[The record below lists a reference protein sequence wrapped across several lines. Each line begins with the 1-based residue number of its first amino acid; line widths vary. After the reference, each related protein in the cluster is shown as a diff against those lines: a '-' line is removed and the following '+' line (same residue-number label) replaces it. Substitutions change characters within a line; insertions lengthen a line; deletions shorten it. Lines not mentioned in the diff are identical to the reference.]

1 MVQTVSGILAF
12 IVIVVNIRR
21 ARQLYLWAGLSFFL
35 LGFLFYL
42 IYVPKEVGFFNL
54 FGSMTGLLALLF
66 VLPFMST
73 IIAAGKYDR
82 ALGQMISKP
91 PTLNMVR
98 LYRRTSVMS
107 YMLTLFLNVATV
119 PVVVA
124 TVKSKLSQ
132 LSSAVIQRFF
142 AHSILRAYA
151 LVLLWSPTE
160 ILVASTIDLTGTSY
174 VALLPTLL
182 MTSVLFLSID
192 WLLHNRQLKGGE
204 LIVQQEPIRNP
215 KLLRR
220 KLMQLAIAIMSFIVL
235 LLAVNAC
242 IPQSFL
248 FSVTVLIIPF
258 TFLWAMVTKRPRRFK
273 KLAFLYL
280 KGNTTQLH
288 SLFFLF
294 LAAGFFVEVFPY
306 TVWFEY
312 MNAFFAFTYQQGSL
326 FLFYLLVGLCI
337 FGFALVGFHPLI
349 SIAILSPFLQE
360 QVAAY
365 PYGISLLLIGVGL
378 GTVMI
383 GPFNVTPTILA
394 MQLNA
399 NPYSI
404 IRKNFAFAFSYLL
417 FIVMLAYACSLMI
430 A

>member
-1 MVQTVSGILAF
+1 MRAIFYLYFLIVLLYITDQIYHTPVVQTVSGILAF

-42 IYVPKEVGFFNL
+42 IYVPKDVGFFNL

-182 MTSVLFLSID
+182 VTSVLFLSID
-192 WLLHNRQLKGGE
+192 WLLHNRQLKGE
-204 LIVQQEPIRNP
+204 SLSYSRN
-215 KLLRR
+215 
-220 KLMQLAIAIMSFIVL
+220 
-235 LLAVNAC
+235 
-242 IPQSFL
+242 QSGTL
-248 FSVTVLIIPF
+248 N
-258 TFLWAMVTKRPRRFK
+258 
-273 KLAFLYL
+273 YCG
-280 KGNTTQLH
+280 GN
-288 SLFFLF
+288 
-294 LAAGFFVEVFPY
+294 
-306 TVWFEY
+306 
-312 MNAFFAFTYQQGSL
+312 
-326 FLFYLLVGLCI
+326 
-337 FGFALVGFHPLI
+337 
-349 SIAILSPFLQE
+349 
-360 QVAAY
+360 
-365 PYGISLLLIGVGL
+365 
-378 GTVMI
+378 
-383 GPFNVTPTILA
+383 
-394 MQLNA
+394 
-399 NPYSI
+399 
-404 IRKNFAFAFSYLL
+404 
-417 FIVMLAYACSLMI
+417 
-430 A
+430 